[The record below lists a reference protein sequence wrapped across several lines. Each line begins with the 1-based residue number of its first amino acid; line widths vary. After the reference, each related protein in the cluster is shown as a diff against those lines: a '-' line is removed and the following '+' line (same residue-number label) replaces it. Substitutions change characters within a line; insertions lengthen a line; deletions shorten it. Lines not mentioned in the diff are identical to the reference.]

1 MSERHR
7 RRSVAGLTRG
17 REKHTR
23 PVDVNCYAASAAE
36 SHRRAA
42 DFINGLRSAELREIY
57 AAERLVSMTR
67 SASGCSTGRQG
78 DSFFRRRL
86 RKSTFTGGPV

>member
-36 SHRRAA
+36 GLRSAA
-42 DFINGLRSAELREIY
+42 DFIDGLRSAELRAIY
-57 AAERLVSMTR
+57 AAERLLSMAR
-67 SASGCSTGRQG
+67 SASGCPTGLQG

-86 RKSTFTGGPV
+86 RNSTFIGGPV